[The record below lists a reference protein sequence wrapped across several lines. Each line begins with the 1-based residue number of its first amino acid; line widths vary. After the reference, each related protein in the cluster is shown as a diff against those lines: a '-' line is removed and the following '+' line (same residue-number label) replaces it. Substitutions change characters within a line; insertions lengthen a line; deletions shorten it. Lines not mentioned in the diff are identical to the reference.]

1 MCSAMRLL
9 HTADWHL
16 GRSFH
21 GEGLLDAQAAAVDH
35 LVAVARE
42 ERVDAVL
49 VAGDV
54 YDRALPPVDAVRLA
68 DEALRRLSELCPVV
82 VIPGN
87 HDSAVRLG
95 FGAALLARAGVHV
108 RADAGGCGA
117 AVTVGGARVYAIP
130 YLEPEVAAGPL
141 GCEQRGHAAVLAAA
155 MDRVRADAAR
165 QPAGVGTVVV
175 AHAFVAGA
183 AGCESER
190 ELAVGGAGSVPAS
203 VFAGVDYVALGHL
216 HGPQRVGDRARYAGS
231 PLAFSFSEA
240 RQRKSVAVVEVGRG
254 AEPAVELHPCP
265 VPRPLAAL
273 RGRLEELLADPAH
286 AGAEGAWVHATLTD
300 PARPVDAM
308 DRLRRR
314 FPHTAVLAFAPEGG
328 EEAAAG
334 SYAERLRGLDDAALV
349 AGFVRD
355 VRGTAAD
362 DEELGL
368 VRAALSAGLARGAG

>member
-1 MCSAMRLL
+1 MRLL

-21 GEGLLDAQAAAVDH
+21 GEGLLGAQAAAIDH

-42 ERVDAVL
+42 EAVDAVL

-68 DEALRRLSELCPVV
+68 DDALCRLSELCPVV

-87 HDSAVRLG
+87 HDSSVRLG
-95 FGAALLARAGVHV
+95 FGASLLARAGVHV

-141 GCEQRGHAAVLAAA
+141 GCAERGHAAVLAAA
-155 MDRVRADAAR
+155 MARVRADRAR
-165 QPAGVGTVVV
+165 QPAGVRTVVV

-183 AGCESER
+183 SGCESER

-203 VFAGVDYVALGHL
+203 VFAGADYVALGHL
-216 HGPQRVGDRARYAGS
+216 HGPQRVGERARYAGS
-231 PLAFSFSEA
+231 PLALSFSEA
-240 RQRKSVAVVEVGRG
+240 RQRKSAAVVDLAGP
-254 AEPAVELHPCP
+254 EPAVELHPYP
-265 VPRPLAAL
+265 VPRPLAEL
-273 RGRLEELLADPAH
+273 RGRLEELLADPTH
-286 AGAEGAWVHATLTD
+286 AAAEGAWVHATLTD
-300 PARPVDAM
+300 PVRPVDAM
-308 DRLRRR
+308 ERLRRR

-328 EEAAAG
+328 DEAATG
-334 SYAERLRGLDDAALV
+334 SYAERLRGLGDADLI

-355 VRGTAAD
+355 VRGRAAD
-362 DEELGL
+362 DDELGL
-368 VRAALSAGLARGAG
+368 VRAALSAGLVRGEG